1 MKFKYEGYDRA
12 ARIVTGEVE
21 ADNAE
26 NARVMLRN
34 MGVSPR
40 AIAPVK
46 INANISLVAALQ
58 VNSKPALK
66 DFTVFIRQWS
76 TMQSA
81 GLTLIQ
87 TLSVLSEQSPNPAFA
102 RTLQNI
108 VRGIQ
113 EGLTLTQAL
122 QKQTGVFD
130 KIFINLIGAA
140 EGSGTLD
147 KILERLAVYYE
158 KMAQIR
164 RKVLTATIYPSAIL
178 VVVFGIIIGLLT
190 FVVPMFERM
199 FSEQGKDL
207 PAATQML
214 IDVSRMVR
222 DNWLIIAVGVFAT
235 GFLVAYA
242 IKNDEAREKIDPI
255 VIYLPVIG
263 TILQK
268 SCLARFCRTLGT
280 LIQAG
285 VPILDAFNL
294 AAKVSG
300 NFEIERAALRVQ
312 AAVKEGSM
320 ISVPLEKEKSF
331 PRMVTSM
338 IAVGEQTGE
347 LEKMLMKVAE
357 FYEDDVDATVSALTS
372 ILEPLLIVLMGAVVV
387 SVLIPLYL
395 PIFNLGD
402 LMGN

>member
-1 MKFKYEGYDRA
+1 MKYRYEGYDRTARLVSGETEA
-12 ARIVTGEVE
+12 ASVE
-21 ADNAE
+21 DVKNQM
-26 NARVMLRN
+26 RSQFI
-34 MGVSPR
+34 SPR
-40 AIAPVK
+40 SITP
-46 INANISLVAALQ
+46 INVNVSILSAMQ
-58 VNSKPALK
+58 VNKKPDLK
-66 DFTVFIRQWS
+66 EFTVFIRQWS

-87 TLSVLSEQSPNPAFA
+87 CLTVLAEQSPSVHFA
-102 RTLQNI
+102 KTLNNI
-108 VRGIQ
+108 VKSVQ
-113 EGLTLTQAL
+113 EGMTLTQAL

-130 KIFINLIGAA
+130 KIFINLVGAG

-147 KILERLAVYYE
+147 RILDRLAVYYE
-158 KMAQIR
+158 KMASIR
-164 RKVLTATIYPSAIL
+164 RKILTATIYPTAIL
-178 VVVFGIIIGLLT
+178 VIVFGIIIGLLV

-199 FSEQGKDL
+199 FAEQGKEL

-214 IDVSRMVR
+214 LDISHFVR
-222 DNWLIIAVGVFAT
+222 QNAIFIGVGVA
-235 GFLVAYA
+235 FLVFFIIY
-242 IKNDEAREKIDPI
+242 IFKNEEAREKIDPI
-255 VIYLPVIG
+255 ILYIPIFG

-300 NFEIERAALRVQ
+300 NYEIQRAAMRVQ
-312 AAVKEGSM
+312 SSVKEGTS
-320 ISVPLEKEKSF
+320 ISLPLQAEKSF

-347 LEKMLMKVAE
+347 LEKMLIKIAE
-357 FYEDDVDATVSALTS
+357 FYEDEVDSAVSAMTS
-372 ILEPLLIVLMGAVVV
+372 ILEPLLIVVMGVVVV

-402 LMGN
+402 LMGQ

>member
-1 MKFKYEGYDRA
+1 MKFKYEGYDRT
-12 ARIVTGEVE
+12 ARIVSGEMEAMSVE
-21 ADNAE
+21 E
-26 NARVMLRN
+26 VKVHMRSQYI
-34 MGVSPR
+34 SPR
-40 AIAPVK
+40 SITP
-46 INANISLVAALQ
+46 ISANISILSAMQ
-58 VNSKPALK
+58 VQKKPDLK
-66 DFTVFIRQWS
+66 EFTVFIRQWS

-87 TLSVLSEQSPNPAFA
+87 CLSVLAEQSPSPSFSK
-102 RTLQNI
+102 TLNNV
-108 VRGIQ
+108 VRAVQ
-113 EGLTLTQAL
+113 EGMTLSQAL
-122 QKQTGVFD
+122 HKQTGVFD
-130 KIFINLIGAA
+130 KIFINLIGAG

-147 KILERLAVYYE
+147 RILDRLAVYYE
-158 KMAQIR
+158 KMASIR
-164 RKVLTATIYPSAIL
+164 RKVITATIYPTAIL
-178 VVVFGIIIGLLT
+178 VIVFGIIIGLLVG
-190 FVVPMFERM
+190 VVPMFERM
-199 FSEQGKDL
+199 FAEQGKEL

-214 IDVSRMVR
+214 LDISQFVR
-222 DNWLIIAVGVFAT
+222 SNIIYISV
-235 GFLVAYA
+235 LVAFVIFFVVYVF
-242 IKNDEAREKIDPI
+242 KNEEAREKIDPI
-255 VIYLPVIG
+255 ILYIPIFG

-300 NFEIERAALRVQ
+300 NYEIERAALRVQ
-312 AAVKEGSM
+312 AAVKEGSS
-320 ISVPLEKEKSF
+320 IAEPLKSERSF

-357 FYEDDVDATVSALTS
+357 FYEDEVDSAVGAMTA
-372 ILEPLLIVLMGAVVV
+372 ILEPLLIVIMGVVVV

-402 LMGN
+402 LVGQ